1 MEHWMFT
8 RFRGILQHPV
18 SVRQF
23 MRLLR
28 YRVIHPWLSHL
39 LGGAL
44 WHSAYSERKKV
55 MSKSCYERLISSR
68 FFFTPR
74 NRKEFFLDL
83 LNRSMSSKVIIGG
96 SDTEINNTFSV
107 FGSAPIKLSL
117 PLPWHEDV
125 KTGGRWELRY
135 YTRVRL
141 HERQKHSDIKVP
153 WEISRFHFAAWLG
166 RVYWISGNE
175 AHASKFAEMVEDWI
189 RANPFPY
196 GVNWM
201 TSMEVAFRAIN
212 WAFGCAYFVNSK
224 SFSQGLQDSILL
236 YLYLH
241 GAFIEFNL
249 EFALRNHNHLLS
261 DATGL
266 FVLGLFFQDTKR
278 GRKWLRLGKRLLE
291 EEIRNQVRPD
301 GVDYEQ
307 SIAYHRLVTELL
319 VVPYILAERNHIPFS
334 PIYRQRLEKMF
345 EFIMHY
351 TKPDGSVPLIGDADD
366 GRLFRFS
373 PSQPIND
380 HRYLLSIGAVLF
392 NRADFKKAAGS
403 YSEDAL
409 WLLGAEGFEQFLK
422 IPDDA
427 PHLSSKAFPHG
438 GFYIMRYKDAYLIID
453 AGEIGMDGLGGHGH
467 NDTFSFEL
475 FFGGETFITDSGTYC
490 YTCDI
495 NERQKFRS
503 TYAHNTIVVDEREL
517 AEFASI
523 WHIKEDRTEPRV
535 LEWYTSD
542 EYDAFE
548 AEHYGYTR
556 LSQPVI
562 HRRRVEFK
570 KGQVT
575 WVIKDMVDGDGEH
588 TVEFLL
594 HLAPGV
600 QVEQISEGLFL
611 LKGEKASLVLK
622 MPRSVVRIEPWEIS
636 PSYGVKI
643 PSKRLRIAE
652 RGKLPISFETTFTG
666 IRKESELK
674 DALSRV

>member
-1 MEHWMFT
+1 
-8 RFRGILQHPV
+8 
-18 SVRQF
+18 
-23 MRLLR
+23 
-28 YRVIHPWLSHL
+28 
-39 LGGAL
+39 
-44 WHSAYSERKKV
+44 
-55 MSKSCYERLISSR
+55 
-68 FFFTPR
+68 
-74 NRKEFFLDL
+74 
-83 LNRSMSSKVIIGG
+83 
-96 SDTEINNTFSV
+96 
-107 FGSAPIKLSL
+107 
-117 PLPWHEDV
+117 
-125 KTGGRWELRY
+125 
-135 YTRVRL
+135 
-141 HERQKHSDIKVP
+141 
-153 WEISRFHFAAWLG
+153 
-166 RVYWISGNE
+166 
-175 AHASKFAEMVEDWI
+175 
-189 RANPFPY
+189 
-196 GVNWM
+196 
-201 TSMEVAFRAIN
+201 
-212 WAFGCAYFVNSK
+212 
-224 SFSQGLQDSILL
+224 
-236 YLYLH
+236 
-241 GAFIEFNL
+241 
-249 EFALRNHNHLLS
+249 
-261 DATGL
+261 
-266 FVLGLFFQDTKR
+266 
-278 GRKWLRLGKRLLE
+278 
-291 EEIRNQVRPD
+291 
-301 GVDYEQ
+301 
-307 SIAYHRLVTELL
+307 
-319 VVPYILAERNHIPFS
+319 
-334 PIYRQRLEKMF
+334 
-345 EFIMHY
+345 MHY
-351 TKPDGSVPLIGDADD
+351 TKPDGSVPLVGDADD

-427 PHLSSKAFPHG
+427 PHLSSKAFPQG

-475 FFGGETFITDSGTYC
+475 FFGGETLITDSGTYC

-503 TYAHNTIVVDEREL
+503 TYAHNTIVVDGREL